1 MNSQVQGILTL
12 RILMIKTTSID
23 SIECAKLC
31 MYVYKFNPCYFQ
43 KTKKHLKYL
52 ITEPFYACLAG
63 ILLQKRNIEFVTI
76 AKRKKALLLSANYHL
91 KVAIER
97 CSAK

>member
-1 MNSQVQGILTL
+1 MKTNSQIQGILTL
-12 RILMIKTTSID
+12 QILMMKTTSID
-23 SIECAKLC
+23 SIEYAKLS

-43 KTKKHLKYL
+43 KTKKLLKYL

-76 AKRKKALLLSANYHL
+76 AKRKKNNVITFSKLSFGSSH
-91 KVAIER
+91 
-97 CSAK
+97 